1 MGRFGPGPFFYAML
15 SVRVSYA
22 GVTFFD
28 SQTEAAFSMG
38 ILDFRQILNVNDN
51 CH

>member
-1 MGRFGPGPFFYAML
+1 
-15 SVRVSYA
+15 
-22 GVTFFD
+22 
-28 SQTEAAFSMG
+28 MG